1 MKADIK
7 ERKQEALKDIQLAL
21 DTLKVIFDK
30 EDEVINNIP
39 ASDKISH
46 TKELHV
52 WLDSI
57 GCTGNPPVQCTFV
70 GTEEEINRGAQIIHT
85 TQPHFFSTKY
95 IHTYELYAHKD
106 GKMIHV
112 QLGSNNPST
121 LRDIKEGHSLENL
134 LLSGEFDFDNP
145 YK

>member
-7 ERKQEALKDIQLAL
+7 ERKQEALNDIQLAL
-21 DTLKVIFDK
+21 DTLKVIFAK

-57 GCTGNPPVQCTFV
+57 GCTGNPPVQ
-70 GTEEEINRGAQIIHT
+70 
-85 TQPHFFSTKY
+85 
-95 IHTYELYAHKD
+95 
-106 GKMIHV
+106 
-112 QLGSNNPST
+112 
-121 LRDIKEGHSLENL
+121 
-134 LLSGEFDFDNP
+134 
-145 YK
+145 